1 MLDPLGST
9 LALADGPSAV
19 GRMPSQSFA
28 AVPPSVPPS
37 GVPASGVPASA
48 VGPASV
54 VVPASAVVPASPVVP
69 ASEELPASAGVPV
82 DPPTTGACDEPHPA
96 PTSIAAAPITIHGC
110 TRRMPHL
117 RMDVRHAFAGWLGT
131 GGGSVDWS
139 LHPAMTRR

>member
-1 MLDPLGST
+1 PRLPSWVPDEVKVVHEKLYELACRSRATLPARSEVANVHMLDPLGST
-9 LALADGPSAV
+9 FALADGPSAV

-96 PTSIAAAPITIHGC
+96 PTSIAAAP
-110 TRRMPHL
+110 
-117 RMDVRHAFAGWLGT
+117 
-131 GGGSVDWS
+131 
-139 LHPAMTRR
+139 